1 MMGVENLILIDYDK
15 VELSNTARQI
25 LYDESDVGKLKID
38 VAKEKIKKYTVLNSY
53 ILSISSMIG
62 GLFGSLLYG
71 YIQRKMEDKTAI
83 YFHYNFDVNSY
94 NICHLNTFQMGDI
107 SCFTISCCIIFYL

>member
-1 MMGVENLILIDYDK
+1 MMGVENLILIDHDK

-62 GLFGSLLYG
+62 GLLV
-71 YIQRKMEDKTAI
+71 MAI
-83 YFHYNFDVNSY
+83 YYDLFGIKFAYLIVFFMFAVVAVIIQNKLDILMKKNNYNTLIKKTYD
-94 NICHLNTFQMGDI
+94 D
-107 SCFTISCCIIFYL
+107 